1 MTPMVDR
8 SLQDRV
14 ALVTGAGRG
23 IGRAVAL
30 GLAAGGARVAL
41 LARSQ
46 DELDKVGQEIR
57 DLGGIAMVTR
67 ADVRDPD
74 AVTAAV
80 RAVTDQLGAVAVL
93 VNNAGVV
100 WPLAPTINVD
110 PAEWS
115 AAIGT
120 NLIGVFTVT
129 QAILPSM
136 LNRGWG
142 RIVNISSR
150 QASRPTGLIGGN
162 AYVTSKVA
170 LEAHTLNLAAELSD
184 TGVTVNVYRPGAVE
198 TSMHSWIRSQPPE
211 EVGAALH
218 EVFVRLHEERRLI
231 SPEQSA
237 AALFNRLASDATG
250 QIWSV
255 HDA

>member
-1 MTPMVDR
+1 MVQR
-8 SLQDRV
+8 TLEGKV

-23 IGRAVAL
+23 IGRAIAVAL
-30 GLAAGGARVAL
+30 ASGGARVAL

-46 DELDKVGQEIR
+46 DELDQVGQEIQ
-57 DLGGIAMVTR
+57 DLGGTAIVTR
-67 ADVRDPD
+67 ADVRDFD
-74 AVTAAV
+74 EVRAAV
-80 RAVTDQLGAVAVL
+80 RAVADKLGAVDVL

-100 WPLAPTINVD
+100 WPLAPTTRVD
-110 PAEWS
+110 PAEWT
-115 AAIGT
+115 AAIGI
-120 NLIGVFTVT
+120 NLIGVFAVT
-129 QAILPSM
+129 HAVLPSM

-142 RIVNISSR
+142 RIVNISST

-170 LEAHTLNLAAELSD
+170 LEAHTLNLAAELSE

-211 EVGAALH
+211 EIGPALH
-218 EVFVRLHEERRLI
+218 EAFVRLHDERRLI
-231 SPEQSA
+231 SPRQSA
-237 AALFNRLASDATG
+237 DVLLSRLASDATG

-255 HDA
+255 HDT